1 MRIYLI
7 HVLLILFLVMIW
19 LLNYSNSTIH
29 HISSI
34 YDSHTVILVFMNEM
48 MQFRNTP
55 SKPIN
60 E

>member
-1 MRIYLI
+1 MHIYLI

-19 LLNYSNSTIH
+19 LLNYSNSIIL

-48 MQFRNTP
+48 MQF
-55 SKPIN
+55 
-60 E
+60 